1 MRSLNPGY
9 KLLTLILASLLLSVT
24 FHTRLNL
31 LTAGGGALGAL
42 CSHNRRGWR
51 CWSPSVRPVSAGG
64 TCCWP

>member
-31 LTAGGGALGAL
+31 LTAG
-42 CSHNRRGWR
+42 R
-51 CWSPSVRPVSAGG
+51 CWSPSVRLVSAGG